1 MAASG
6 QPIRS
11 IQEFLGHAD
20 IKTTQIYMHYA
31 PSEREVAMVNEAFA
45 PAGNKAGNKLSET
58 ESNPQTE
65 IPVDIG
71 APD

>member
-1 MAASG
+1 LAASG

-20 IKTTQIYMHYA
+20 VKTTQIYMHYA

>member
-1 MAASG
+1 LAASG

-45 PAGNKAGNKLSET
+45 PAGNKAGNNLSET